1 MVDKKDLEGS
11 GTLELKRVNDA
22 GSYEHSF
29 GILPNHTTYVN
40 YFRSGLEGKSIDL
53 RRDLSRIAVKGMRE
67 LQMKAL
73 TSTTGGAGTAG
84 YAMVPVYV
92 DPRIVDTTRKYTP
105 LVELIP
111 RVTNQGKTA
120 DFNKITAKG
129 SAVVAGED
137 AALTEQT
144 DTYDRASVSIKYL
157 YSVGR
162 VTGPAQAAFPSYML
176 QGFQSTGS
184 GLPGSA
190 FTPQSAPNAKQLEV
204 ILKARALRELE
215 ENLII
220 NGDSS
225 SDANE
230 FDGLLKQQGTT
241 NKVSLSSAI
250 SLDDLDSAV
259 KEAFDDGGRPNLA
272 VASSG
277 AYKTILSLLNA
288 KIGYMSPVKEVFWGF
303 STIVYRSMVGEIP
316 IIPSMYMPEGSSGY
330 GTVLLLDMDYIE
342 MRVLQ
347 DMTYEDLAKTNDSQK
362 FMLKIYE
369 ALVMKN
375 PAFNAVIKE

>member
-1 MVDKKDLEGS
+1 MIDKINLEGK
-11 GTLELKRVNDA
+11 GTLELRRINDA
-22 GSYEHSF
+22 GSYQHSF
-29 GILPNHTTYVN
+29 GMLPDQTVYTN
-40 YFRSGLEGKSIDL
+40 YFRSGMEGKSIDI
-53 RRDLSRIAVKGMRE
+53 RKDLSQIAVKGIKE

-73 TSTTGGAGTAG
+73 TSTAGGAGTAG
-84 YAMVPVYV
+84 YGMVPVYV

-105 LVELIP
+105 VVELIP

-129 SAVVAGED
+129 SAIVAGED
-137 AALTEQT
+137 AALNEQT
-144 DTYDRASVSIKYL
+144 DTYDRASIPMKYL
-157 YSVGR
+157 YSIGR
-162 VTGPAQAAFPSYML
+162 VTGPAQASIPSYML
-176 QGFQSTGS
+176 QGFQSVGS

-204 ILKARALRELE
+204 ILRARALRELE

-220 NGDSS
+220 NGDTS
-225 SDANE
+225 SDSNE
-230 FDGLLKQQGTT
+230 FDGLLVQQGTT
-241 NKVSLSSAI
+241 NKTSLSAAI
-250 SLDDLDSAV
+250 ALDDLDSAV
-259 KEAFDDGGRPNLA
+259 KDAFDDGGKPNLA
-272 VASSG
+272 IASSG

-288 KIGYMSPVKEVFWGF
+288 KIGYMSPMKEVFWGF
-303 STIVYRSMVGEIP
+303 STIVYNSMVGEIP

-330 GTVLLLDMDYIE
+330 GTVIMLDMDYIE

-347 DMTYEDLAKTNDSQK
+347 DMTYEDLAKANDSQK